1 MFRRDQ
7 LARSER
13 FHHRDSDA
21 ALFAEP
27 VELRPDRI
35 HAGHEF
41 AGSSD
46 HLLQLGIGR
55 HHVEGGVD
63 AEHQQI
69 HHAALDDPPCRH
81 RVVGA
86 CADRPAFQILRVL
99 QNVRLERRRIVR
111 RRIDE
116 EEHAEVD
123 VVGSE
128 TAKQRFEVA
137 SANGRI
143 AADVVLL
150 VQVHRADVPLN
161 HHPVAPSGEGPADVR
176 THLLTGH
183 EEVHE
188 IDAVVQCRVDRFF
201 DDGVRFAVEM
211 FASEADHAGLQS
223 GSADLTI
230 FHDRAPLNWKVSCF
244 PGTVCS
250 GTQYNTHSG

>member
-1 MFRRDQ
+1 M
-7 LARSER
+7 
-13 FHHRDSDA
+13 
-21 ALFAEP
+21 
-27 VELRPDRI
+27 
-35 HAGHEF
+35 
-41 AGSSD
+41 
-46 HLLQLGIGR
+46 
-55 HHVEGGVD
+55 
-63 AEHQQI
+63 
-69 HHAALDDPPCRH
+69 
-81 RVVGA
+81 GA
-86 CADRPAFQILRVL
+86 CADRPDDAAAFQILRVL

-250 GTQYNTHSG
+250 GTQYNTHSGRRQRRSANFGEREGKECPPGVCGEEIPAAFPGAVVKISRRSSGVAIKTAADGENGICLVAVFSNEKSVFFRIGT